1 MTRTTRNLNPNP
13 RFPVGTVT
21 TAAKRLVLWLAA
33 VVVAWSCDSFAA
45 ETLRYVSKPGGA
57 KVTIEGTSTV
67 HDWIT
72 EGKIIGGS
80 FEVEP
85 SFRTDLTLKTVQS
98 VQGKAPPPNL
108 EVFIPVTSLKSTVLA
123 GREKMD
129 EVMRE
134 AMRAAENPRITYKLT
149 SITVKE
155 PVPESGSPAK
165 FSTKG
170 QLQVAGV
177 TNTIEMDV
185 TMERLDGD
193 RLKFSGTKA
202 LKMTDFKIA
211 PPAPRLAM
219 GLIKTGDE
227 VTIRF
232 EWIVGLSTAP

>member
-1 MTRTTRNLNPNP
+1 M
-13 RFPVGTVT
+13 
-21 TAAKRLVLWLAA
+21 LWLAFALA
-33 VVVAWSCDSFAA
+33 VCASDLVAA
-45 ETLRYVSKPGGA
+45 ELLRYISKPGGS
-57 KVTIEGTSTV
+57 KVSIEGTSTV

-85 SFRTDLTLKTVQS
+85 AFRTDLTLKSVQFL
-98 VQGKAPPPNL
+98 QGKALPPNV

-134 AMRAAENPRITYKLT
+134 AMRATENPRITYKLT
-149 SITVKE
+149 SMTVKD
-155 PVPESGSPAK
+155 PPPESGSPVK
-165 FSTKG
+165 FNTKG

-177 TNTIEMDV
+177 TNTIEMEV

-193 RLKFSGTKA
+193 RLKFSGTKSV
-202 LKMTDFKIA
+202 KMTDFKIA

-227 VTIRF
+227 VKIRF
-232 EWIVGLSTAP
+232 EWIVGLSTGL

>member
-1 MTRTTRNLNPNP
+1 MTRTTRNLDPNP
-13 RFPVGTVT
+13 HFPVRTRT
-21 TAAKRLVLWLAA
+21 TPTTKLKLWLAFA
-33 VVVAWSCDSFAA
+33 LTVWVCDLFGA
-45 ETLRYVSKPGGA
+45 ETLRYVAKPGGA

-85 SFRTDLTLKTVQS
+85 SFRTDLTLKSVQS
-98 VQGKAPPPNL
+98 LHGKAPPPNV

-134 AMRAAENPRITYKLT
+134 AMRATENPRITYKLT
-149 SITVKE
+149 SMTLKD

-165 FSTKG
+165 FNTKG

-177 TNTIEMDV
+177 TNTIEMEV
-185 TMERLDGD
+185 TMERLEGD

-219 GLIKTGDE
+219 GFIKTGDE